1 MPKDAAQRKRDQR
14 RREKAHLESV
24 GATKFEMTMYR
35 GTSEALQEILEAG
48 GFEEPAEAITVLI
61 HNAAK
66 LVKRDMSQF
75 NELTS
80 ITGLGE

>member
-1 MPKDAAQRKRDQR
+1 MAKDAAQRKRDQR
-14 RREKAHLESV
+14 RREKAHLKSV
-24 GATKFEMTMYR
+24 GATEFKMPMYR

-48 GFEEPAEAITVLI
+48 EFEEAAEAITVLI

-66 LVKRDMSQF
+66 LIKRDMSQF

-80 ITGLGE
+80 IPGE